1 MASFDGSEI
10 RELVELYIQKNPENI
25 LPKSNFGLYQ
35 DDELFSETVMA
46 SKWTKREKISH
57 ISRTYWL

>member
-10 RELVELYIQKNPENI
+10 RELVELYIQKNSENI

-35 DDELFSETVMA
+35 DDELF
-46 SKWTKREKISH
+46 
-57 ISRTYWL
+57 

>member
-35 DDELFSETVMA
+35 DDELF
-46 SKWTKREKISH
+46 
-57 ISRTYWL
+57 